1 MDAPRV
7 TGGNGSEQE
16 LELAI
21 RTLAATIRE
30 AGECMLDLEQALIKL
45 RMARDPRMMASVGSE
60 SNDCLQRAMRR

>member
-1 MDAPRV
+1 MEAPRV
-7 TGGNGSEQE
+7 TGSDGSEKE

-45 RMARDPRMMASVGSE
+45 RMARDPRMMSSVGSE
-60 SNDCLQRAMRR
+60 SNDCLKRAMRR